1 MAELHYKAAIARAQ
15 SLIDRAV
22 DEGLQGTLVELV
34 ARVVPRTPVA
44 TGAAKYHWFI
54 RGVPDESFD
63 KANTDTSGAAA
74 IARARGDAASISA
87 GATVWVLNS
96 APYSPLLEAGSS
108 TQAPNGFL
116 GITQAEA
123 VPIFE
128 RAMRRAFE
136 GRGVRK

>member
-1 MAELHYKAAIARAQ
+1 MPESHYKTAIARTQ

-22 DEGLQGTLVELV
+22 DEGLQGTLVEIL
-34 ARVVPRTPVA
+34 ARAASRTPVA

-63 KANTDTSGAAA
+63 KANTDSSGAAA
-74 IARARGDAASISA
+74 VARARGDAAGISA

-128 RAMRRAFE
+128 KMMRRAFE
-136 GRGVRK
+136 GRGVRR